1 MISLRRLLNVPW
13 AVLSVAKCAHE
24 VGEPLSCRADSEAVR
39 RASGMI
45 QRGGSR
51 SLFPLA
57 AEGGH
62 SSITDLDLRG
72 LGVDRVS
79 LASKE
84 PDPNVIGSIAS
95 LDEVGYQ
102 TVAATCCALAM
113 EEFVR
118 RVILDLGLEICHD
131 GFLMGF
137 IPFFTCEKGI
147 RTFDALKTEILA
159 SQPGPYLEKCP
170 FVAQVGTCPTIGPEC
185 GVYPDPAYHRRR
197 SCAYSSTSE
206 AIVDPYATTT
216 AGTTTGSTATL
227 ATTIV
232 STTEKEAT
240 TTEATTTEA
249 TTTVATTT
257 EATTTKATTTEATTT
272 AATTAKA
279 TTTKAT
285 TTEATTT
292 EGTTTEA
299 TLTVATTTVA
309 TMTEATTTKATTT
322 KATTTVATTTV
333 ATTTEATTTKA
344 TTTKATTTVAT
355 TTEATTMKAT
365 TTEATTTEAK
375 TTEATTTVSTTTEAT
390 TTKATTTE
398 ATTTKATTTET
409 TTTKD
414 KDNEEVMVGPEVTV
428 GPEVIEDCKLPTG
441 TCDNAL
447 IVLNDAKV
455 HGKILGNAPI
465 GVTIGGDLLDGTE
478 QNNGVV
484 GGQANIGGKGI
495 GNWNFNG
502 GKNEGIIFAD
512 HFRWSDFETLA
523 RTAVSGTYKKP
534 DNPSRDFKVVVY
546 TKGGLYDSFDFR
558 AEGKGELD
566 GTLTLAVFN
575 TKEDIVLG
583 PTSDNRQFGPSVLAP
598 FSTVTVKERT
608 GYTDGFIVAKAFGPT
623 SQVSVGLTQIGGG
636 APHRRTAHQE
646 PQILRAGEQ
655 LEHHGN
661 CYKGPIECNSS

>member
-1 MISLRRLLNVPW
+1 
-13 AVLSVAKCAHE
+13 
-24 VGEPLSCRADSEAVR
+24 
-39 RASGMI
+39 
-45 QRGGSR
+45 
-51 SLFPLA
+51 
-57 AEGGH
+57 
-62 SSITDLDLRG
+62 
-72 LGVDRVS
+72 
-79 LASKE
+79 
-84 PDPNVIGSIAS
+84 
-95 LDEVGYQ
+95 
-102 TVAATCCALAM
+102 
-113 EEFVR
+113 
-118 RVILDLGLEICHD
+118 
-131 GFLMGF
+131 
-137 IPFFTCEKGI
+137 
-147 RTFDALKTEILA
+147 
-159 SQPGPYLEKCP
+159 
-170 FVAQVGTCPTIGPEC
+170 
-185 GVYPDPAYHRRR
+185 
-197 SCAYSSTSE
+197 
-206 AIVDPYATTT
+206 
-216 AGTTTGSTATL
+216 
-227 ATTIV
+227 
-232 STTEKEAT
+232 
-240 TTEATTTEA
+240 
-249 TTTVATTT
+249 
-257 EATTTKATTTEATTT
+257 
-272 AATTAKA
+272 
-279 TTTKAT
+279 
-285 TTEATTT
+285 
-292 EGTTTEA
+292 
-299 TLTVATTTVA
+299 
-309 TMTEATTTKATTT
+309 MTEATTT

-398 ATTTKATTTET
+398 ATTTKA
-409 TTTKD
+409 TTKD

-583 PTSDNRQFGPSVLAP
+583 PTSDNVPA
-598 FSTVTVKERT
+598 
-608 GYTDGFIVAKAFGPT
+608 
-623 SQVSVGLTQIGGG
+623 
-636 APHRRTAHQE
+636 
-646 PQILRAGEQ
+646 
-655 LEHHGN
+655 
-661 CYKGPIECNSS
+661 C